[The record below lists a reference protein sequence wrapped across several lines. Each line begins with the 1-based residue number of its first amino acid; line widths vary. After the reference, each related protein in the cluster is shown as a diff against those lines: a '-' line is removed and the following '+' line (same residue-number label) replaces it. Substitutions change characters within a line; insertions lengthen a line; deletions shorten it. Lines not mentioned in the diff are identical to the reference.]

1 MVKDTCDLE
10 SGSSSMLV
18 MTVLCLIR
26 VGLTEVEIIII
37 FSRDITQPNAE
48 SGYLNF
54 SHHVPSLMI
63 KGLVEVKI

>member
-1 MVKDTCDLE
+1 
-10 SGSSSMLV
+10 MLV